1 MSKNRTNQA
10 IDPTRDIHSEKFDGT
25 KMSQKE
31 LWAADSFTR
40 GAALEQMDRK
50 HKGDYGYALA
60 KESRAGDGAGFSNG
74 ERGTA
79 SRGAR
84 YAGDMARSRAMA
96 YNDAVTGQE
105 EREQLSKDRD
115 AMRGQ
120 LSGLRSEL
128 SKVKDAQAAGAAAPP
143 EKGDLQIEGVTNE
156 DLERSAAKG
165 KAQDWLNS
173 NSQPTSSGIFNSD
186 SGDQQAPT
194 AEGAGEEKAFNNEK
208 YMIDFGSQATNKKA
222 VDFSGV

>member
-1 MSKNRTNQA
+1 MSKHKSTN
-10 IDPTRDIHSEKFDGT
+10 PKHDIHSGQFDGT
-25 KMSQKE
+25 SMSQQQ
-31 LWAADSFTR
+31 LWATDSFTR

-60 KESRAGDGAGFSNG
+60 KETRAGDGAGFSNG
-74 ERGTA
+74 ERGAA

-128 SKVKDAQAAGAAAPP
+128 SKVKESQAAGAAAAPP
-143 EKGDLQIEGVTNE
+143 EKGDLQIDGVTNE
-156 DLERSAAKG
+156 DLERSAAKS

-186 SGDQQAPT
+186 GGDQQAPT